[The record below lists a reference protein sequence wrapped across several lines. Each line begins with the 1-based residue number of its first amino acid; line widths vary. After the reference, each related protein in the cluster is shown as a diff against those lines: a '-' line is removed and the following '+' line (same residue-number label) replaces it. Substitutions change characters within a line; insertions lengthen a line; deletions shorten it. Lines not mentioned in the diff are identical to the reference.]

1 MRRLCLFVLW
11 LCCLMLSAAEAE
23 QHCYALNRQSGLSDD
38 GVLQL
43 MQLRDGRM
51 AIVTRSGVDL
61 YDGQQIRGIRI
72 DEEMW
77 MPIPAY
83 GGATHLFADSD
94 DRLWMKRGGRLYSFD
109 LRTMRQ
115 KADSTWRAD
124 DFFIDDSGETW
135 LLQGRELSGNPSGRT
150 LLLPDEAG
158 ALQDVVRCGADLYC
172 FFDSGTLVCYGK
184 DGRRKFQ
191 SKAYGEEEASRY
203 RTTSLVVTGR
213 GRLYQVRTGGGSSIL
228 LSFDICERRWTT
240 LMQSDRLMHTLTL
253 TPDDVL
259 YLTTPDGYLRI
270 HPKEGETESFRRL
283 ILPDGTV
290 LSPGINAVCLDREGG
305 IWLGT
310 YDKGALYTSPLSGLF
325 DTHPIDIEVQ
335 PILTD
340 VSLYGRPLQVGAE
353 YDGRILMDVTA
364 PYADSLRFAHNQN
377 SLSFRF
383 STMNY
388 VRPRSTC
395 YRFRFSGGDGLWHT
409 LSADSAGGMV
419 SDRGDFYLPLV
430 GLPPGDYT
438 LEVNASTNPEH
449 WNADR
454 VRTIHFTIEHPWW
467 QTPWAYAL
475 YALTALLIVF
485 IAFRIYRYHL
495 QRKNRES
502 ILLLRIQ
509 NLVEQVNRSEPS
521 EAMVVLGGGAD
532 NREDAET
539 EPSLQD
545 KEFMMRAT
553 ELVERHLSSPQY
565 SVKQLAADLCMER
578 TGLYKKLTAMMQQSP
593 VSFIRS
599 IRLHRAAEM
608 LRSGGMS
615 ISDVAEHTGF
625 CSVSYFSKCFQ
636 REFGCKPS
644 EYAGESSK

>member
-1 MRRLCLFVLW
+1 
-11 LCCLMLSAAEAE
+11 MLSGAEAE
-23 QHCYALNRQSGLSDD
+23 QHCYALNRQSGLSND

-51 AIVTRSGVDL
+51 VIVTRSGVDL

-72 DEEMW
+72 DKEMW

-94 DRLWMKRGGRLYSFD
+94 DRLWMKRRGRLYCFD

-191 SKAYGEEEASRY
+191 SKAYGEEEAARY
-203 RTTSLVVTGR
+203 RMTSLVVSGR
-213 GRLYQVRTGGGSSIL
+213 GKLYQVRTGSGGSIL
-228 LSFDICERRWTT
+228 LSFDISRRRWTT

-253 TPDDVL
+253 TPDGVL
-259 YLTTPDGYLRI
+259 CLTTPDGYLRI
-270 HPKEGETESFRRL
+270 HPEEGKTESFRRL
-283 ILPDGTV
+283 MLPDGTV

-388 VRPRSTC
+388 VRPRSTY
-395 YRFRFSGGDGLWHT
+395 YRYRLLGSSNQWHT
-409 LSADSAGGMV
+409 LSADSASHLVDDKGV
-419 SDRGDFYLPLV
+419 FYLPLV
-430 GLPPGDYT
+430 SLSPGHYT
-438 LEVNASTNPEH
+438 LEVMVTTNPNH
-449 WNADR
+449 WDEAD
-454 VRTIHFTIEHPWW
+454 VRRITFTIRSPWW
-467 QTPWAYAL
+467 QTLLAYFIYILLSTSIIILIGNL
-475 YALTALLIVF
+475 Y
-485 IAFRIYRYHL
+485 RKHL
-495 QRKNRES
+495 QRKSREDM
-502 ILLLRIQ
+502 LLLRIQ
-509 NLVEQVNRSEPS
+509 NLVEQVNQYENSDTIVMLNEPDTMPPTNEQSEP
-521 EAMVVLGGGAD
+521 
-532 NREDAET
+532 T
-539 EPSLQD
+539 LQE
-545 KEFMMRAT
+545 KEFMARAT
-553 ELVERHLSSPQY
+553 LLVGQHITDPSYNVEH
-565 SVKQLAADLCMER
+565 LAADLCMER
-578 TGLYKKLTAMMQQSP
+578 TGLYKRLTALMQQSP
-593 VSFIRS
+593 VAFIRS
-599 IRLHRAAEM
+599 IRLHRAADM
-608 LRSGGMS
+608 LGKGDQT
-615 ISDVAEHTGF
+615 ITEIAERTGF

-636 REFGCKPS
+636 KEFGCKPS
-644 EYAGESSK
+644 EYPLK